1 MYPCPATKIIVGS
14 LVDKFPRSSNNNLPY
29 QRITK
34 ILLVNSDYEYAMTL
48 KESLEEYGFKVHC
61 FTNIFATFQ
70 KIEKSKKVNY
80 DMVLCDFQTSSTE
93 YLVLVKQIR
102 ELSNTVKIF
111 LMSSCEIG
119 DSVVRN
125 AMIAGVNEIIKKPIS
140 AENLNIILQDYIDGI
155 KNPLDSALKL

>member
-1 MYPCPATKIIVGS
+1 MGS
-14 LVDKFPRSSNNNLPY
+14 LVDKFPRSSNKNLPY

-34 ILLVNSDYEYAMTL
+34 ILLVNSDYDSAMTL

-61 FTNIFATFQ
+61 FTNIFAAFQ

>member
-1 MYPCPATKIIVGS
+1 MGS
-14 LVDKFPRSSNNNLPY
+14 LVDKFPRSSNKNLPY

-34 ILLVNSDYEYAMTL
+34 ILLVNSDYESAMTL

-61 FTNIFATFQ
+61 FTNIFAAFQ

-80 DMVLCDFQTSSTE
+80 DMVLCDFQTE

>member
-1 MYPCPATKIIVGS
+1 MGS
-14 LVDKFPRSSNNNLPY
+14 LVDKFPRSSNKNLPY

-34 ILLVNSDYEYAMTL
+34 ILLVNSDYDSAMTL

-61 FTNIFATFQ
+61 FTNIFAALQ

-119 DSVVRN
+119 DIVVRN

>member
-1 MYPCPATKIIVGS
+1 MGS
-14 LVDKFPRSSNNNLPY
+14 LVDKFPRSSNKNLPY

-34 ILLVNSDYEYAMTL
+34 ILLVNSDYESAMTL

-61 FTNIFATFQ
+61 FTNIFAAFQ

-80 DMVLCDFQTSSTE
+80 DMVLCDFQTE

-102 ELSNTVKIF
+102 ELNNTVKIF

-125 AMIAGVNEIIKKPIS
+125 AMIAGVSEIIKKPIS

>member
-1 MYPCPATKIIVGS
+1 VGS
-14 LVDKFPRSSNNNLPY
+14 LVDKFPRSSNKNLPY

-34 ILLVNSDYEYAMTL
+34 ILLVNTDYESAMTL
-48 KESLEEYGFKVHC
+48 KESLEEYDFKVHC
-61 FTNIFATFQ
+61 FTNIFAAFQ
-70 KIEKSKKVNY
+70 KIEKSKKANY

-111 LMSSCEIG
+111 LMSSSEIG

>member
-1 MYPCPATKIIVGS
+1 
-14 LVDKFPRSSNNNLPY
+14 
-29 QRITK
+29 
-34 ILLVNSDYEYAMTL
+34 
-48 KESLEEYGFKVHC
+48 
-61 FTNIFATFQ
+61 
-70 KIEKSKKVNY
+70 
-80 DMVLCDFQTSSTE
+80 MVLCDFRTSSTE

-125 AMIAGVNEIIKKPIS
+125 AMIAGVNEIIMKPIS

>member
-1 MYPCPATKIIVGS
+1 
-14 LVDKFPRSSNNNLPY
+14 
-29 QRITK
+29 
-34 ILLVNSDYEYAMTL
+34 
-48 KESLEEYGFKVHC
+48 
-61 FTNIFATFQ
+61 
-70 KIEKSKKVNY
+70 
-80 DMVLCDFQTSSTE
+80 MVLCDFQTSSTE

-119 DSVVRN
+119 DIVVRN

-155 KNPLDSALKL
+155 KNPIDSAKIMMLRISCSELIQ

>member
-1 MYPCPATKIIVGS
+1 MVSKFIVLQTYS
-14 LVDKFPRSSNNNLPY
+14 QPFRRLRKVKRQITTWFYVISRHLVP
-29 QRITK
+29 
-34 ILLVNSDYEYAMTL
+34 
-48 KESLEEYGFKVHC
+48 
-61 FTNIFATFQ
+61 
-70 KIEKSKKVNY
+70 
-80 DMVLCDFQTSSTE
+80 E
-93 YLVLVKQIR
+93 YLVPVKQIR

>member
-1 MYPCPATKIIVGS
+1 M
-14 LVDKFPRSSNNNLPY
+14 
-29 QRITK
+29 
-34 ILLVNSDYEYAMTL
+34 NSDYESAMTL

-61 FTNIFATFQ
+61 FTNIFAAFQ

-80 DMVLCDFQTSSTE
+80 DKRQTNKRT
-93 YLVLVKQIR
+93 
-102 ELSNTVKIF
+102 NTVKIF

-125 AMIAGVNEIIKKPIS
+125 AMIAGVNEILMKPIS

>member
-1 MYPCPATKIIVGS
+1 MGS
-14 LVDKFPRSSNNNLPY
+14 LVDKFPRSSNKNLPY

-34 ILLVNSDYEYAMTL
+34 ILLVNSDYDSAMTL

-61 FTNIFATFQ
+61 FTNIFGAFQ

-119 DSVVRN
+119 DIVVRN

>member
-1 MYPCPATKIIVGS
+1 MGS
-14 LVDKFPRSSNNNLPY
+14 LVDKFPRSSNKNLPY

-34 ILLVNSDYEYAMTL
+34 ILLVNSDYESAMTL

-61 FTNIFATFQ
+61 FTNIFSAFQ

-111 LMSSCEIG
+111 FMSSCEIG
-119 DSVVRN
+119 DSVLRN

>member
-1 MYPCPATKIIVGS
+1 M
-14 LVDKFPRSSNNNLPY
+14 
-29 QRITK
+29 
-34 ILLVNSDYEYAMTL
+34 VNSDYESAMTL

-61 FTNIFATFQ
+61 FTNIFAAFL

-125 AMIAGVNEIIKKPIS
+125 AMIAGVNEIIMKPIS

>member
-1 MYPCPATKIIVGS
+1 VGF
-14 LVDKFPRSSNNNLPY
+14 LVDKFPHSSNKSLPY
-29 QRITK
+29 QGNTK
-34 ILLVNSDYEYAMTL
+34 ILLVNSDYESAMTL
-48 KESLEEYGFKVHC
+48 KEGLEEYGFKVHC
-61 FTNIFATFQ
+61 FTNIFAAFQ
-70 KIEKSKKVNY
+70 EIEKSKRVNY

-93 YLVLVKQIR
+93 YLVPVKQIR

-119 DSVVRN
+119 DILLRN

-140 AENLNIILQDYIDGI
+140 VENLNIILQDYIDGI